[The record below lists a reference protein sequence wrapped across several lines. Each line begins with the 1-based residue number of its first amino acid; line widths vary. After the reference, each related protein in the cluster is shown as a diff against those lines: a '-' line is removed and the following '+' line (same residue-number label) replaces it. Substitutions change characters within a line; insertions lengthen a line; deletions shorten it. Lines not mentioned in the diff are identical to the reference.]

1 MILSW
6 LSDLPARLL
15 AGDTMVVSWL
25 AHAGLSVLWTGL
37 FWSAV
42 ALVQRRL
49 PSLVETVL
57 CTLPP
62 VAWYWSRES
71 TQYERYRHYRA
82 GYVERLLPWN
92 WSEDQLGDLF
102 VPVGV
107 LAVLVLAHAVLLAA
121 RAAGARSRARLLQA
135 EPARPRAQPG
145 DAVIENGSAGAARAP
160 SRASPG
166 ARAGRAPAAP

>member
-1 MILSW
+1 MIQAW
-6 LSDLPARLL
+6 LSELPARLL
-15 AGDTMVVSWL
+15 AGDRDVLSWL
-25 AHAGLSVLWTGL
+25 AHAGLSVLWAGMIWMT
-37 FWSAV
+37 V

-49 PSLVETVL
+49 PSFVETVL

-71 TQYERYRHYRA
+71 TQYERYQHYRA

-107 LAVLVLAHAVLLAA
+107 LTVLVLAYAAV
-121 RAAGARSRARLLQA
+121 RAVRTGRSL
-135 EPARPRAQPG
+135 
-145 DAVIENGSAGAARAP
+145 S
-160 SRASPG
+160 
-166 ARAGRAPAAP
+166 

>member
-1 MILSW
+1 MIQAW
-6 LSDLPARLL
+6 LSELPARLL
-15 AGDTMVVSWL
+15 AGDRDVVSWL
-25 AHAGLSVLWTGL
+25 SHAGLSVLWAGIV
-37 FWSAV
+37 WAAV

-49 PSLVETVL
+49 PTVVETVL

-92 WSEDQLGDLF
+92 WAEDQLGDLL

-107 LAVLVLAHAVLLAA
+107 LALMVLAYALA
-121 RAAGARSRARLLQA
+121 RA
-135 EPARPRAQPG
+135 
-145 DAVIENGSAGAARAP
+145 VGAA
-160 SRASPG
+160 
-166 ARAGRAPAAP
+166 GRRR